1 MSDTRGALASELEK
15 VTTIR
20 RRFQA
25 QMPWLQWPIPSGPAD
40 PEEEES
46 NPICTKSL
54 ELNSEALRVL
64 LKHCDGGFCDI
75 DWLVMEVCVFV
86 HVFGCVSQKDKHQID
101 RFNMYKLNLSNG
113 CPEDS
118 LWVSVNIVRGHP
130 LFYDIVYPIQNLT
143 RAGESLVQAGWLQK
157 WHKQCLCECLGS

>member
-1 MSDTRGALASELEK
+1 MSDTRGALANELEK

-40 PEEEES
+40 PEEKES

-75 DWLVMEVCVFV
+75 DWLVMEVCVCLCMCLGV
-86 HVFGCVSQKDKHQID
+86 CLRKI
-101 RFNMYKLNLSNG
+101 NTKLIGST
-113 CPEDS
+113 S
-118 LWVSVNIVRGHP
+118 T
-130 LFYDIVYPIQNLT
+130 NLT
-143 RAGESLVQAGWLQK
+143 YRMGVPKIPYEFPLTLFGGTLYFMT
-157 WHKQCLCECLGS
+157 

>member
-1 MSDTRGALASELEK
+1 MSDTRGALANELEK

-25 QMPWLQWPIPSGPAD
+25 EMSWLQWPIPAGPAD
-40 PEEEES
+40 PEEEKES

-75 DWLVMEVCVFV
+75 DWLVMEVCVCV
-86 HVFGCVSQKDKHQID
+86 CVCVCVWVCVSERNTKLIGSTFTNLTYIDKDSHII
-101 RFNMYKLNLSNG
+101 
-113 CPEDS
+113 
-118 LWVSVNIVRGHP
+118 VSFNIVWGHP
-130 LFYDIVYPIQNLT
+130 LFYDIYI
-143 RAGESLVQAGWLQK
+143 
-157 WHKQCLCECLGS
+157 